1 MLIEQFQGDRLQRGN
16 KPAMP
21 NRLVTTLK
29 HMFTKAVD
37 WNMAE
42 EDILKRIRKVKL
54 LEENNKRLRFLS
66 AEECEAL
73 VNAAESHLRPIILT
87 AVNTGMRIGEI
98 LSLQWNNVDF
108 NHGFILQK
116 MVSAGRFPLTRH

>member
-1 MLIEQFQGDRLQRGN
+1 
-16 KPAMP
+16 
-21 NRLVTTLK
+21 
-29 HMFTKAVD
+29 MFTKAVD